1 MDRAPFQLRRG
12 VHGSGEAVNDRL
24 IPDPALPLTPSG
36 NLRRRQLI
44 SRAAEVGATAAA
56 VVAVAALAIVIWT
69 VVARGAKAIDLDFIF
84 TGYPTGVG
92 PMLLGTVVIA
102 LVATAMA
109 MPIGVLVALFL
120 TEYAGARGARTL
132 KLVLDLLNGL
142 PSIVLGL
149 FVFAL
154 LVDHKQQ
161 SAFAGSVAL
170 AIIEL
175 PLIARGSQEV
185 LQLVPQSLREA
196 SDALGVA
203 RWRSVLTVVLPT
215 AMSGIITSTVLAVA
229 RATGETAPLIL
240 TTSVFD
246 PKAFS
251 INPFEALPNVPTWI
265 YKLSEEGNPEGFTE
279 AWGMSLLLVS
289 FILFASLGAR
299 ALLARSKR
307 KLSS

>member
-1 MDRAPFQLRRG
+1 MSDTAIF
-12 VHGSGEAVNDRL
+12 
-24 IPDPALPLTPSG
+24 DPAAPLTPSG

-44 SRAAEVGATAAA
+44 SRAAELAATAAA
-56 VVAVAALAIVIWT
+56 VVAVGALAIVIYT

-92 PMLLGTVVIA
+92 PMLLGTLVIA

-109 MPIGVLVALFL
+109 MPVGVLIALYL
-120 TEYAGARGARTL
+120 TEYSGARGSGALRLT
-132 KLVLDLLNGL
+132 LDLLNGL
-142 PSIVLGL
+142 PSIILGL

-161 SAFAGSVAL
+161 SGFAGAVAL

-185 LQLVPQSLREA
+185 LLLVPRGLREA

-215 AMSGIITSTVLAVA
+215 ALGGIVTATVLAVA
-229 RATGETAPLIL
+229 RAAGETAPLIL
-240 TTSVFD
+240 ASSVFD
-246 PKAFS
+246 PKHFS
-251 INPFEALPNVPTWI
+251 VNPFESMPNVPVWI

>member
-1 MDRAPFQLRRG
+1 MNGP
-12 VHGSGEAVNDRL
+12 L
-24 IPDPALPLTPSG
+24 IPDPAAPLTPSG
-36 NLRRRQLI
+36 NLRRRQFV
-44 SRAAEVGATAAA
+44 SRAAEVAATAAA
-56 VVAVAALAIVIWT
+56 VAAVGMLVWVIWI
-69 VVARGAKAIDLDFIF
+69 VVARGAKAISFDFIS
-84 TGYPTGVG
+84 TAAPTGVG

-109 MPIGVLVALFL
+109 MPIGVLIALYIS
-120 TEYAGARGARTL
+120 EYSGAKGARIL
-132 KLVLDLLNGL
+132 KLTLDLVNGL

-154 LVDHKQQ
+154 LVNHKKQ
-161 SAFAGSVAL
+161 SGFAGSVAL

-185 LQLVPQSLREA
+185 LQLVPKGLREA

-203 RWRSVLTVVLPT
+203 RWRSVLTIVLPT
-215 AMSGIITSTVLAVA
+215 ALGGIITSTVLAVA
-229 RATGETAPLIL
+229 RAAGETAPLIL
-240 TTSVFD
+240 ASSVFD

-251 INPFEALPNVPTWI
+251 VNPSEALPNVPVWI

-279 AWGMSLLLVS
+279 AWGMSLVLVAI
-289 FILFASLGAR
+289 ILFASLGAR

>member
-1 MDRAPFQLRRG
+1 M
-12 VHGSGEAVNDRL
+12 SGQL
-24 IPDPALPLTPSG
+24 IPDPAAPLTPSG
-36 NLRRRQLI
+36 NLRRRQLV
-44 SRAAEVGATAAA
+44 SRTAEIAATAAA
-56 VVAVAALAIVIWT
+56 VVAVGMLAWVIWT
-69 VVARGAKAIDLDFIF
+69 VVSRGAGAISLDFIF
-84 TGYPTGVG
+84 TAFPTGVG

-102 LVATAMA
+102 LLATAMA
-109 MPIGVLVALFL
+109 MPLGVLIALYIS
-120 TEYAGARGARTL
+120 EYSGAKGARIL
-132 KLVLDLLNGL
+132 KLTLDLVNGL

-154 LVDHKQQ
+154 LVDHKHQ
-161 SAFAGSVAL
+161 SGFAGSVAL

-185 LQLVPQSLREA
+185 LQLVPKGLREA

-215 AMSGIITSTVLAVA
+215 ALGGIITSTVLAVA
-229 RATGETAPLIL
+229 RAAGETAPLIL
-240 TTSVFD
+240 ASSVFD

-251 INPFEALPNVPTWI
+251 VNPSEALPNVPVWI

-279 AWGMSLLLVS
+279 AWGMSLVLVAI
-289 FILFASLGAR
+289 ILFASLGAR

>member
-1 MDRAPFQLRRG
+1 MSPAS
-12 VHGSGEAVNDRL
+12 V
-24 IPDPALPLTPSG
+24 PDPMAPLTPSG
-36 NLRRRQLI
+36 NLRRRQLV
-44 SRAAEVGATAAA
+44 SRVAEIAATAAA
-56 VVAVAALAIVIWT
+56 VLAVAALALVIYS
-69 VVARGAKAIDLDFIF
+69 VVIRGAKKISLDFIF
-84 TGYPTGVG
+84 TAAPTGVG
-92 PMLLGTVVIA
+92 PMLLGTLEIA
-102 LVATAMA
+102 LIATLMA
-109 MPIGVLVALFL
+109 MPIGVLIALLL
-120 TEYAGARGARTL
+120 TEYSSARVARPL

-142 PSIVLGL
+142 PSIILGL

-161 SAFAGSVAL
+161 SGFAGAVAL

-185 LQLVPQSLREA
+185 LQLVPGSLREA

-215 AMSGIITSTVLAVA
+215 ALGGIVTSTVLAVA
-229 RATGETAPLIL
+229 RAAGETAPLIL
-240 TTSVFD
+240 ASSNFD
-246 PKAFS
+246 GKSFVL
-251 INPFEALPNVPTWI
+251 NPFEAMPNVPTWI
-265 YKLSEEGNPEGFTE
+265 YKLSEEGNSEGFNE

-289 FILFASLGAR
+289 FILLASLGAR

>member
-1 MDRAPFQLRRG
+1 MSEQ
-12 VHGSGEAVNDRL
+12 L
-24 IPDPALPLTPSG
+24 IPDPRAPLTPSG
-36 NLRRRQLI
+36 NLRRRQLV
-44 SRAAEVGATAAA
+44 SRAAELAATAAA
-56 VVAVAALAIVIWT
+56 VTAVTVLAIVIWT
-69 VVARGAKAIDLDFIF
+69 VASRGIKAIDLDFVF
-84 TGYPTGVG
+84 TGYPTGIG
-92 PMLLGTVVIA
+92 PMLLGTIVIS
-102 LVATAMA
+102 LVATSMA
-109 MPIGVLVALFL
+109 MPIGVLIALFL
-120 TEYAGARGARTL
+120 TEYAGAKGVRGM

-161 SAFAGSVAL
+161 SGFAGAVAL

-185 LQLVPQSLREA
+185 LLLVPQSLREA

-215 AMSGIITSTVLAVA
+215 ALGGIVTSTVLAVA
-229 RATGETAPLIL
+229 RAAGETAPLIL
-240 TTSVFD
+240 ASSVFD
-246 PKAFS
+246 PKSFTV
-251 INPFEALPNVPTWI
+251 NPFESMPNVPVWI

>member
-1 MDRAPFQLRRG
+1 M
-12 VHGSGEAVNDRL
+12 SGAA
-24 IPDPALPLTPSG
+24 IPDPTAPLTPSG
-36 NLRRRQLI
+36 NLRRRQLV
-44 SRAAEVGATAAA
+44 SRFAELAATGAA
-56 VVAVAALAIVIWT
+56 VIAVGALAIVVYT
-69 VVARGAKAIDLDFIF
+69 VVARGAKAIDLDFVF

-92 PMLLGTVVIA
+92 PMLLGTLVIA
-102 LVATAMA
+102 LVATLMA
-109 MPIGVLVALFL
+109 MPVGVLIALYL
-120 TEYAGARGARTL
+120 TEYGGSRGSGAL
-132 KLVLDLLNGL
+132 KLTLDLLNGL
-142 PSIVLGL
+142 PSIILGL

-161 SAFAGSVAL
+161 SGFAGAVAL

-185 LQLVPQSLREA
+185 LLLVPKSLREA

-203 RWRSVLTVVLPT
+203 RWRAVLTVILPT
-215 AMSGIITSTVLAVA
+215 ALGGIVTATVLAVA
-229 RATGETAPLIL
+229 RAAGETAPLIL
-240 TTSVFD
+240 ATSVFD
-246 PKAFS
+246 PKRFS
-251 INPFEALPNVPTWI
+251 VNPFEAMPNVPVWI

>member
-1 MDRAPFQLRRG
+1 MSDQ
-12 VHGSGEAVNDRL
+12 L
-24 IPDPALPLTPSG
+24 IPDPSAPLTPSG
-36 NLRRRQLI
+36 NLRRRQLV
-44 SRAAEVGATAAA
+44 SRVAELTATAAA
-56 VVAVAALAIVIWT
+56 IAAIAVLAIVIWT
-69 VVARGAKAIDLDFIF
+69 VASRGIKTINLDFVF

-92 PMLLGTVVIA
+92 PMLLGTIVISI
-102 LVATAMA
+102 VATLIA
-109 MPIGVLVALFL
+109 MPIGVLIALFL
-120 TEYAGARGARTL
+120 TEYAGARGVRTM
-132 KLVLDLLNGL
+132 KLILDLLNGL
-142 PSIVLGL
+142 PSIVLGV

-154 LVDHKQQ
+154 LVDHKHQ

-185 LQLVPQSLREA
+185 LLLVPKGLREA

-203 RWRSVLTVVLPT
+203 RWRSVLTVILPT
-215 AMSGIITSTVLAVA
+215 ALGGIVTATVLAVA
-229 RATGETAPLIL
+229 RAAGETAPLIL
-240 TTSVFD
+240 ASSVFD
-246 PKAFS
+246 PKKFS
-251 INPFEALPNVPTWI
+251 VNPFEALPNVPVWI
-265 YKLSEEGNPEGFTE
+265 YKLSEEGNPEGFNE

>member
-1 MDRAPFQLRRG
+1 M
-12 VHGSGEAVNDRL
+12 SGAM
-24 IPDPALPLTPSG
+24 IPDPAAPLTPSG
-36 NLRRRQLI
+36 NLRRRQI
-44 SRAAEVGATAAA
+44 VSRGAEIAATAAA
-56 VVAVAALAIVIWT
+56 VIAVAALAIVVYT

-92 PMLLGTVVIA
+92 PMLLGTLVIA
-102 LVATAMA
+102 LVATLMA
-109 MPIGVLVALFL
+109 MPVGVLIALFL
-120 TEYAGARGARTL
+120 TEYAGSRAARPLRLT
-132 KLVLDLLNGL
+132 LDLLNGL
-142 PSIVLGL
+142 PSIILGL

-161 SAFAGSVAL
+161 SGFAGAVAL

-185 LQLVPQSLREA
+185 LLLVPKSLREA

-215 AMSGIITSTVLAVA
+215 ALGGIVTSTVLAVA
-229 RATGETAPLIL
+229 RAAGETAPLIL
-240 TTSVFD
+240 ATSVFD
-246 PKAFS
+246 PKQFS
-251 INPFEALPNVPTWI
+251 VNPFESLPNVPVWI

>member
-1 MDRAPFQLRRG
+1 M
-12 VHGSGEAVNDRL
+12 SEAA
-24 IPDPALPLTPSG
+24 IPDPAAPLVPSG
-36 NLRRRQLI
+36 NLRRRQLV
-44 SRAAEVGATAAA
+44 SRGAELAATAAA
-56 VVAVAALAIVIWT
+56 VVAVAALAIVVYT
-69 VVARGAKAIDLDFIF
+69 VVARGARAIDLDFVF

-92 PMLLGTVVIA
+92 PMLLGTIVIA

-109 MPIGVLVALFL
+109 MPVGVLIALFL
-120 TEYAGARGARTL
+120 TEYAGARGSGALRLT
-132 KLVLDLLNGL
+132 LDLLNGL
-142 PSIVLGL
+142 PSIILGL

-161 SAFAGSVAL
+161 SGFAGAVAL

-185 LQLVPQSLREA
+185 LLLVPKSLREA
-196 SDALGVA
+196 SDALGVT

-215 AMSGIITSTVLAVA
+215 ALGGIVTATVLAVA
-229 RATGETAPLIL
+229 RAAGETAPLIL
-240 TTSVFD
+240 ASSVFD
-246 PKAFS
+246 PKHFS
-251 INPFEALPNVPTWI
+251 VNPFEALPNVPVWI

>member
-1 MDRAPFQLRRG
+1 VSDQ
-12 VHGSGEAVNDRL
+12 L
-24 IPDPALPLTPSG
+24 IPDPSAPLTPSG
-36 NLRRRQLI
+36 NLRRRQLV
-44 SRAAEVGATAAA
+44 SRAAELTATAAA
-56 VVAVAALAIVIWT
+56 IAAIAVLAIVIWT
-69 VVARGAKAIDLDFIF
+69 VASRGVKTIDLDFVF

-92 PMLLGTVVIA
+92 PMLLGTIVISV
-102 LVATAMA
+102 VATLIA
-109 MPIGVLVALFL
+109 MPIGVLIALFL
-120 TEYAGARGARTL
+120 TEYAGAKGVRTM
-132 KLVLDLLNGL
+132 KLILDLLNGL
-142 PSIVLGL
+142 PSIVLGV

-154 LVDHKQQ
+154 LVNHKHQ

-185 LQLVPQSLREA
+185 LLLVPKGLREA

-203 RWRSVLTVVLPT
+203 RWRSVLTVILPT
-215 AMSGIITSTVLAVA
+215 ALGGIVTATVLAVA
-229 RATGETAPLIL
+229 RAAGETAPLIL
-240 TTSVFD
+240 ASSVFD
-246 PKAFS
+246 PKKFS
-251 INPFEALPNVPTWI
+251 VNPFEALPNVPVWI
-265 YKLSEEGNPEGFTE
+265 YKLSEEGNPEGFNE